1 VTLGGGDKH
10 AAAKNKHLHMMWGV
24 SLGVNN
30 ESNARSCAWRN
41 ACLQITLIEAHAP
54 SRRDVSASH
63 TLNRD
68 AYSGGFAPVAC
79 WLLWIMVLVG
89 AQPTAR
95 SGPGGTRGRCGQ
107 LNDVG
112 LFLTVRAWSTALSLQ
127 LCCACSLDLLESA
140 AGRPCEVRT
149 RKRNATQRPRPTN
162 RACSFSIFRICQHSS
177 GCMSLDT
184 NSVRKGAD

>member
-1 VTLGGGDKH
+1 MPLPKTNT
-10 AAAKNKHLHMMWGV
+10 AQHMVW
-24 SLGVNN
+24 GVNN
-30 ESNARSCAWRN
+30 ESSARSCAWRD

-54 SRRDVSASH
+54 SRKDVSASH

-89 AQPTAR
+89 AQPTGEEW
-95 SGPGGTRGRCGQ
+95 SGRERGRCGQ

-112 LFLTVRAWSTALSLQ
+112 LFLTVRAWSTTLSLW

-140 AGRPCEVRT
+140 ARRPCEVRT
-149 RKRNATQRPRPTN
+149 HKRNATTTAAPNESRVSSAFCN
-162 RACSFSIFRICQHSS
+162 LSAFFRLHVLFGYKFC
-177 GCMSLDT
+177 
-184 NSVRKGAD
+184 